1 MRKILF
7 LFYCLCLLQTGN
19 TQTIPLGL
27 NLTPGGKVVFSEG
40 EPNYNGNLDNPVE
53 VSCDGAESY
62 MEDLRNVKYNM
73 LTIVEFPD
81 ESWVLPNRNDPSRM
95 NDTTSYYDSENND
108 SYPWYFYDSTQTL
121 YFVLDSSFVI
131 DSVYNNEVSDS
142 KPVQPKFNDDV
153 VGLELTDERVAMLK
167 QKLRN
172 YVNDHYGKVEPYS
185 DQNDL
190 QIELSHEDSVVD
202 KYAVYDYLVDKLV
215 FYNYTDDLLTS
226 VIGYHYDYGVEF
238 DSLRYDAAG
247 NMTYFST
254 EGIGSI
260 RNEYYME
267 YNKFNQVIKVINHY
281 SSAGNTD
288 EESYINPDIE
298 VVKFGYNPNGN
309 VKSKSRYQED
319 GTWLKC
325 SFKPVLVN

>member
-1 MRKILF
+1 MKKVFF
-7 LFYCLCLLQTGN
+7 LFYCLFFLQTGN

-27 NLTPGGKVVFSEG
+27 NLTPGGKVVFSEA

-53 VSCDGAESY
+53 VSNDGMAPY
-62 MEDLRNVKYNM
+62 IEDWRNLKIDL
-73 LTIVEFPD
+73 LTIVDFPD
-81 ESWVLPNRNDPSRM
+81 ESWVLPNQNDPSRM
-95 NDTTSYYDSENND
+95 NDTTTYYDWEKND
-108 SYPWYFYDSTQTL
+108 SYFGLFYDSTQTF
-121 YFVLDSSFVI
+121 YFVLDSSLVI
-131 DSVYNNEVSDS
+131 DSVSNEVSDS
-142 KPVQPKFNDDV
+142 EPVQPKFEDDV

-167 QKLRN
+167 EKLRN
-172 YVNDHYGKVEPYS
+172 YVNEHYGKVEPY
-185 DQNDL
+185 DDRNDL

-215 FYNYTDDLLTS
+215 FYNYTGDLLTS

-254 EGIGSI
+254 EGIGST

-267 YNKFNQVIKVINHY
+267 YNKFNQVTKVTKHY
-281 SSAGNTD
+281 SSAGNTN

-298 VVKFGYNPNGN
+298 VVKFEYNPNGN
-309 VKSKSRYQED
+309 VMSKSYYQED
-319 GTWLKC
+319 GSWLKC
-325 SFKPVLVN
+325 SFKPVPVN

>member
-7 LFYCLCLLQTGN
+7 LFYCLFFFQTGN
-19 TQTIPLGL
+19 AQTIPLGL
-27 NLTPGGKVVFSEG
+27 NLTSGGKIVFSEG

-53 VSCDGAESY
+53 VTCDGAESY

-81 ESWVLPNRNDPSRM
+81 ESWVLPSQNDPSRM

-108 SYPWYFYDSTQTL
+108 SYFGLFYDTTQTF
-121 YFVLDSSFVI
+121 YFVLDSSLSNAENV
-131 DSVYNNEVSDS
+131 VSDS
-142 KPVQPKFNDDV
+142 KPAQPTFNDDI

-215 FYNYTDDLLTS
+215 FYNYTGDFLTS
-226 VIGYHYDYGVEF
+226 VIGYHYNYGVEF

-267 YNKFNQVIKVINHY
+267 YNKFNQVVKVTNHY

-288 EESYINPDIE
+288 EESYIHPDIE
-298 VVKFGYNPNGN
+298 ILKFEYNTNGN
-309 VKSKSRYQED
+309 VISKSRYLED